1 MTGQR
6 HFFALKAE
14 RLKLDRVI
22 QVKRMGDPR
31 SRILHNFDSRCRDI
45 SLYLHPG
52 HFVRSEEKACPA
64 MPVKYKRKK
73 AYRNESRINY
83 PSMFARTV
91 VSRWVCLTWRWA
103 GISMGIAGGGGGEV
117 HHCGRGEVGE
127 LGL

>member
-52 HFVRSEEKACPA
+52 RFGSER
-64 MPVKYKRKK
+64 RKGL
-73 AYRNESRINY
+73 
-83 PSMFARTV
+83 PGD
-91 VSRWVCLTWRWA
+91 A
-103 GISMGIAGGGGGEV
+103 GKIQTKK
-117 HHCGRGEVGE
+117 
-127 LGL
+127 GLPQ